1 MARRNEDKV
10 IRNNNKKAH
19 SKIKSQNKKATGR
32 VKDETRTLGKLSSS
46 GKPVRAP
53 RGASKSDD
61 FVSFKEPNRTL
72 KYGLGGE
79 HVEGFHAVEVLI
91 EHGRRKISRLF
102 VDREIAD
109 SPEMTALIYKAEL
122 KNTRVTRLSR
132 EQFMGRAKTES
143 PQGVIAYCAEKKPME
158 LDDMLMKPDAF
169 LVVLDSLTDPN
180 NIGAIIRSAEVAG
193 ATGVILPKHRS
204 GHLSPTAVKN
214 AAGAVE
220 FMNFG
225 LCSGVPSFLM
235 KAQKAGV
242 VTYGMAGEAS
252 ESLYDIKDASGPMI
266 VIIGSEGKGMSQL
279 VKKRCDHL
287 LKIDQYGQTESLNAS
302 AAAAVTIMHLAHL
315 RN

>member
-19 SKIKSQNKKATGR
+19 TKIKSQNKMVTGR
-32 VKDETRTLGKLSSS
+32 PRTDPGKSTRS
-46 GKPVRAP
+46 G
-53 RGASKSDD
+53 RGGAKSDEQT
-61 FVSFKEPNRTL
+61 SFKEPNRTL

-102 VDREIAD
+102 VDREVAD
-109 SPEMTALIYKAEL
+109 SPEVTALIYKAVL
-122 KNTRVTRLSR
+122 KNTRLTRLSR

-143 PQGVIAYCAEKKPME
+143 PQGVIAYCTEKKPME
-158 LDDMLMKPDAF
+158 LDDLLLNPNAF

-235 KAQKAGV
+235 KAQKSGV
-242 VTYGMAGEAS
+242 VTYGMAGEAT
-252 ESLYDIKDASGPMI
+252 ESLYDIKENSGPMI
-266 VIIGSEGKGMSQL
+266 VIIGSEGKGLSQL
-279 VKKRCDHL
+279 VRKRCDHL
-287 LKIDQYGQTESLNAS
+287 LKIDQYGKTESLNAS
-302 AAAAVTIMHLAHL
+302 AAAAVTLLHLAHL